1 MKGVLLAG
9 GRGTRLLPLT
19 KLTNKHL
26 LPIFDKQMVYYPLL
40 TLRKAGIREVL
51 ILTTPQHLKDFKK
64 LLGDGKGLKMK
75 LSYKIQKEA
84 SGIAHALALAKS
96 FVGKDNLALILGDNI
111 FEEDFSK
118 AFKNFK
124 RGCRIFLKAV
134 KDPERFG
141 VATLSGKKVV
151 EIIEKPKNPQTNFAV
166 VGLYLYDSR
175 VFDIVKT
182 IKPSAR
188 GELEIT
194 DVNNWFVKASE
205 IDSYNV
211 KGKWLDAGTFESLLV
226 AADYVSKK
234 RIEFAF

>member
-64 LLGDGKGLKMK
+64 LLGDGKELKMK

-84 SGIAHALALAKS
+84 SGIAHALALSKS

-111 FEEDFSK
+111 FEENFSA
-118 AFKNFK
+118 AFKSFK
-124 RGCRIFLKAV
+124 SGGRIFLKAV
-134 KDPERFG
+134 KDPQRFG
-141 VATLSGKKVV
+141 VATLAGKKVV
-151 EIIEKPKNPQTNFAV
+151 EIIEKPKNPKTNLAV
-166 VGLYLYDSR
+166 VGLYLYDAR
-175 VFDIVKT
+175 VFDIVKNL
-182 IKPSAR
+182 KPSQR

-194 DVNNWFVKASE
+194 DVNNWFVKAGE
-205 IDSYNV
+205 IDSRNV
-211 KGKWLDAGTFESLLV
+211 KGKWMDAGTFESLV
-226 AADYVSKK
+226 SASEYVSKNPN
-234 RIEFAF
+234 RFAL